1 MSGDKGRRHP
11 LPQSG
16 EARHGEIPET
26 DECEKGRGE
35 DEAEVIQ
42 PGPDAAMT
50 ASGWAMSR
58 VNSATS
64 PRPSSPP
71 GFMRR
76 TIRAVSSLSH
86 LITARP

>member
-26 DECEKGRGE
+26 DEREKGRGE

-42 PGPDAAMT
+42 PGPDA
-50 ASGWAMSR
+50 
-58 VNSATS
+58 VN
-64 PRPSSPP
+64 PDGKPYHFDDLGR
-71 GFMRR
+71 
-76 TIRAVSSLSH
+76 
-86 LITARP
+86 